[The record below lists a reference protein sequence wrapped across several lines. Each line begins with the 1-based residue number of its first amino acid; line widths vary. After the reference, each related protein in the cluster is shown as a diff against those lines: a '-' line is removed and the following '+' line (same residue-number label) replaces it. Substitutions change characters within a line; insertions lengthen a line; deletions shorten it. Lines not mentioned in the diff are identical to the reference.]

1 MQYKKTKYEIFLQQD
16 FTKSLT
22 KICYNKSRSY
32 KLMEEVKKL
41 ELMIKNNSRYEDTIG
56 QSMQIDKYI
65 EKKIEEAIVLP
76 HIWFISQL
84 VFE

>member
-1 MQYKKTKYEIFLQQD
+1 MQYKKTKYEIFLQRD

-22 KICYNKSRSY
+22 KICYNKSRRY

-41 ELMIKNNSRYEDTIG
+41 ELKIKNNSRYEDIIE

-65 EKKIEEAIVLP
+65 EKKIEEAL
-76 HIWFISQL
+76 
-84 VFE
+84 

>member
-1 MQYKKTKYEIFLQQD
+1 
-16 FTKSLT
+16 
-22 KICYNKSRSY
+22 
-32 KLMEEVKKL
+32 MEEVKKL

-76 HIWFISQL
+76 HIWFMSQL
-84 VFE
+84 VFK